1 MKLMGFLL
9 LVAGWG
15 VVATAL
21 ALLPSATA
29 RAGFVVAGVA
39 VELVGLALVVYS
51 HLPGVKKA

>member
-29 RAGFVVAGVA
+29 RAGFAVAGVA